1 MAAVLGCETLSPP
14 PRGSLLLATGLG
26 AFPLLSRTGVHQA
39 RTEAF
44 LSETT
49 WVTWRT
55 WGFRCRPESSRG
67 QQGQGGRG
75 LSGPPFSE
83 GKAWSCRTCV
93 PALVTHVTSHLDTL
107 CDVGVLRLGTLHGS
121 SLRRQQLSK
130 MASQPQRVCVVV
142 TSCHVLLCSRR
153 TAEAGPGWAGF
164 RGSFPEDWHVQLSLN
179 HSRS

>member
-1 MAAVLGCETLSPP
+1 M
-14 PRGSLLLATGLG
+14 
-26 AFPLLSRTGVHQA
+26 QA
-39 RTEAF
+39 RIFQGRAGAGCPGVVRPP
-44 LSETT
+44 L
-49 WVTWRT
+49 
-55 WGFRCRPESSRG
+55 FRG
-67 QQGQGGRG
+67 KG
-75 LSGPPFSE
+75 LVV
-83 GKAWSCRTCV
+83 RTCV

-164 RGSFPEDWHVQLSLN
+164 RGSFPEDWHVQLSVN